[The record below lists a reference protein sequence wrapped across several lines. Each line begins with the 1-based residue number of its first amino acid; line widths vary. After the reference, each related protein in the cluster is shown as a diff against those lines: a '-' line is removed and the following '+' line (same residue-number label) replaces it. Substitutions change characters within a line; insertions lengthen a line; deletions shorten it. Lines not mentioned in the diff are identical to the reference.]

1 MKWGKI
7 KANRVKIASKTRTSV
22 LLTYFLSM
30 QTHFYPVTLT
40 ARTLFFDFADKA

>member
-7 KANRVKIASKTRTSV
+7 EAKRVKIASKTGIIV
-22 LLTYFLSM
+22 LLTCFLSM

-40 ARTLFFDFADKA
+40 ARTLFSDSADKA